1 MKDVS
6 ILIVYNRPA
15 DSAFAESDAGVLEQ
29 LAAVGDA
36 LTKLKI
42 PFRAAAVESFEQIAN
57 TLAKAGEQ
65 VVFNLVETIEGCPLK
80 AARFPAICSA
90 FGKACTGNDFFGFLV
105 SSDKWLSKAALV
117 AAGLPCPKAV
127 LAEAGQKAEP
137 DFDGPYIVKPVVAD
151 ASEGIEGESIVKT
164 KGAALDKV
172 VNRIHKLFRQSALV
186 EQFIDGRELNISV
199 LFKNGK
205 PKILPL
211 AEIDFSAFGAKR
223 PRIVGYKAKWKPD
236 SFEYKNTNRIIP
248 AAIPEN
254 TARKIRQ
261 IAKQAVAALSCTDY
275 CRVDFRLDKDLNPY
289 ILEVNAN
296 PDISP
301 DAGLAA
307 ALAAAKIPY
316 HSFIKLCIE
325 NAVARCPL
333 PSRQKIL
340 TPKKSGPIRFST
352 DRDIKPALEMVER
365 TGFFRLCE
373 LEIAEEVLTDAA
385 EKGPAGHYQ
394 SFVLEQNRKIIGW
407 VCFGPAPCCLG
418 TFDIY
423 WLAVCPDRQ
432 GRGLGK
438 KLMNFAEQQIR
449 NKNGRLCVVETSG
462 TDRYIPTRRFY
473 EKLGYKQKAA
483 VPEFYAPG
491 DDKIIYTKKP

>member
-1 MKDVS
+1 MKNISV
-6 ILIVYNRPA
+6 LIVYNRPS
-15 DSAFAESDAGVLEQ
+15 DSAFSESDAGVLQQ

-36 LTKLKI
+36 LKKLKI
-42 PFRAAAVESFEQIAN
+42 PFRAATVESFEQIAE
-57 TLAKAGEQ
+57 TLTKAGEQ

-80 AARFPAICSA
+80 AARFPAVCSA

-117 AAGLPCPKAV
+117 AAGLPCPKAI
-127 LAEAGQKAEP
+127 LAEPGQKASP
-137 DFDGPYIVKPVVAD
+137 DFDGPYIVKPVAAD
-151 ASEGIEGESIVKT
+151 ASEGIDNASIIKNADADLNKAVAK
-164 KGAALDKV
+164 
-172 VNRIHKLFRQSALV
+172 IHKNFNQPALV

-199 LFKNGK
+199 LFKTGR
-205 PKILPL
+205 PKVLPL
-211 AEIDFSAFGAKR
+211 AEIDFSAFGPQR
-223 PRIVGYKAKWKPD
+223 RRIVGYRAKWKTD

-248 AAIPEN
+248 AAIPESA
-254 TARKIRQ
+254 ARKIRA
-261 IAKQAVAALSCTDY
+261 IAKKAAAALGCTDY

-316 HSFIKLCIE
+316 HSFIKLCID
-325 NAVARCPL
+325 NALCRLNRPPVKTRP
-333 PSRQKIL
+333 K
-340 TPKKSGPIRFST
+340 TPPAKEIRFST
-352 DRDIKPALEMVER
+352 QKDIGPVFEMLRR
-365 TGFFRLCE
+365 TEFFRPCE

-385 EKGPAGHYQ
+385 AKGTGGHYQ
-394 SFVLEQNRKIIGW
+394 SFVLEQKGKIAGW

-423 WLAVCPDRQ
+423 WLAVSPDRQ

-438 KLMNFAEQQIR
+438 KLMKFAEQQIR
-449 NKNGRLCVVETSG
+449 KNKGRLCIVETSG
-462 TDRYIPTRRFY
+462 SERYVPTRRFY
-473 EKLGYKQKAA
+473 ENIGYKQAA
-483 VPEFYAPG
+483 CVPEFYAPG
-491 DDKIIYTKKP
+491 DDKIIYTKKS